1 MPLSYS
7 LFTPDGTTAPIFRLT
22 VEENREVCLDPDS
35 EQGQRLQ
42 HCWKSVQSTLHHAQQ
57 QNLRSVQLAAPP
69 RVAWTGGD
77 IIGVEPDGVIDY
89 GEAGM
94 PGWRPRCECVQTA
107 EWVKPVRRITKIAVQ
122 EPSWYCSR
130 TEIILT
136 VEGNREVCLDPDS
149 EQGQKLQH
157 CWKSHDMNV
166 AKTKTCLRSKKMI
179 H

>member
-1 MPLSYS
+1 MLSSRICAVFSS
-7 LFTPDGTTAPIFRLT
+7 LLLLG
-22 VEENREVCLDPDS
+22 
-35 EQGQRLQ
+35 
-42 HCWKSVQSTLHHAQQ
+42 
-57 QNLRSVQLAAPP
+57 
-69 RVAWTGGD
+69 VAWTGGD
-77 IIGVEPDGVIDY
+77 TTGVEPDGVIPQQQSRKTK
-89 GEAGM
+89 M
-94 PGWRPRCECVQTA
+94 SGWRPKCECVQTA
-107 EWVKPVRRITKIAVQ
+107 KWVKPVRRITKIAVH

-166 AKTKTCLRSKKMI
+166 AKTKTCLRRKKTV

>member
-1 MPLSYS
+1 MLSSRICAVFSS
-7 LFTPDGTTAPIFRLT
+7 LLLLG
-22 VEENREVCLDPDS
+22 
-35 EQGQRLQ
+35 
-42 HCWKSVQSTLHHAQQ
+42 
-57 QNLRSVQLAAPP
+57 
-69 RVAWTGGD
+69 VAWTGGD
-77 IIGVEPDGVIDY
+77 TIRVQSGGNLPRGEVEVP
-89 GEAGM
+89 GM
-94 PGWRPRCECVQTA
+94 GGPRPRCACEQTA

-157 CWKSHDMNV
+157 CWRSHDMNV
-166 AKTKTCLRSKKMI
+166 AKTKMCLMRKKMI

>member
-1 MPLSYS
+1 MPSSRICAVFSS
-7 LFTPDGTTAPIFRLT
+7 LLLLG
-22 VEENREVCLDPDS
+22 
-35 EQGQRLQ
+35 
-42 HCWKSVQSTLHHAQQ
+42 
-57 QNLRSVQLAAPP
+57 
-69 RVAWTGGD
+69 VAWTGGD